1 MESLMKPDAP
11 LKGSTAVEHPTRIAS
26 ARERL
31 LTHGQLPRQTVRSV
45 IEASWQRCLS
55 AQVNP
60 LLASS
65 AQELNDEQLQTHQLR
80 NRELISASEIIMR
93 EAREMLAE
101 SSTIMHLV
109 APDGLIMRSEG
120 DPATLALAH
129 NVSLIPGANWQE
141 QAAGTNAIGTALR
154 IGASV
159 QVHAFEHFC
168 ENINQWTCSAAVIRD
183 PFDNHLLGAVNISG
197 LKNTLHDY
205 CLALAVSGARR
216 IEGQLAQLKLAK
228 RDLLLG
234 LTIDRLSAP
243 GTDAVL
249 LFDLQGK
256 LVRTNAQAQK
266 VLAARGIR
274 MNLTPYNPILTL
286 NSDAFSSADPEP
298 TLQQIDKVWIE
309 AVLYQG
315 EAIGYLAVVPM
326 PQRQALSPSGSAKT
340 TWAIAR
346 SAGFS
351 RLVGS
356 CPPFIKAIEQARR
369 LAKAPIPILLQG
381 ETGVGK
387 ELFATAIHDEGPTRD
402 GNFVALNC
410 GGLSRDLLA
419 GELFG
424 HVDGAFTGARRG
436 GMTGKIEAASGG
448 TLFLDEIGEMPLDL
462 QPMFLRVLQEMEIC
476 RIGETQPRK
485 VNFRL
490 IAATNRDLSR
500 EVAEGRFRMDLFYRI
515 SSMVLTIPPLRERR
529 EDIPVL
535 AEHILAHLNEQ
546 HGGGRKTLAK
556 PLLDLLSARPWA
568 GNIRELSNLITATF
582 FLSDNEELTARDL
595 PDDFHNTA
603 TTGAS
608 QHDNALDMAEKDVI
622 AQAIRE
628 QGGNLTR
635 AARQLNIAKSTLYI
649 KLRKY
654 GLQRPGS

>member
-1 MESLMKPDAP
+1 MESLMKSNAA

-31 LTHGQLPRQTVRSV
+31 LTHGQLPSQTVRSV

-55 AQVNP
+55 EQVNP
-60 LLASS
+60 LLANSTH
-65 AQELNDEQLQTHQLR
+65 ELNNEQLQTHLLR
-80 NRELISASEIIMR
+80 NKELLSASEIIMR
-93 EAREMLAE
+93 EAKELLAE
-101 SSTIMHLV
+101 SNTIMHLV

-154 IGASV
+154 IGAPV

-234 LTIDRLSAP
+234 LTIARLSAP

-256 LVRTNAQAQK
+256 LVRTNAPAQK

-274 MNLTPYNPILTL
+274 INLTPYNPILTL
-286 NSDAFSSADPEP
+286 NTDAISGADPEP
-298 TLQQIDKVWIE
+298 TLQQIDKTWIE
-309 AVLYQG
+309 PVTYQG

-326 PQRQALSPSGSAKT
+326 PHRQSLNRAGSTPSTAAMAK
-340 TWAIAR
+340 

-356 CPPFIKAIEQARR
+356 SPLFVKTVEQARR

-387 ELFATAIHDEGPTRD
+387 ELFASAIHDEGPTRE
-402 GNFVALNC
+402 GKFIALNC

-490 IAATNRDLSR
+490 IAATNRDLTR

-529 EDIPVL
+529 EDIPLL
-535 AEHILAHLNEQ
+535 AEHMLAHLNEQ
-546 HGGGRKTLAK
+546 HGGERKTLGE
-556 PLLDLLSARPWA
+556 PLLALLATRPWA

-582 FLSDNEELTARDL
+582 FLSDNEELTPQDL
-595 PDDFHNTA
+595 PDDFHKTA
-603 TTGAS
+603 TPGAS
-608 QHDNALDMAEKDVI
+608 QNNNALDMAEKDVI
-622 AQAIRE
+622 AQAVRE

-635 AARQLNIAKSTLYI
+635 AAKQLNIAKSTLYI